1 MLRAAHGRPVG
12 GGRPVLQSNIFDFYM
27 CTLSITP
34 RFRHP
39 PPQVPRFRVPRVA
52 RCGGRGSG
60 GSRFRVPALPRA
72 SGVGSQRTKGVLNC
86 GQVPR
91 FQVPRGARNPAR
103 GRSCSE
109 PERQAP
115 PCCTHI
121 LSLVRTHRHTSP
133 RVLPRSRRALAPRK
147 PHARRSH
154 TNPRPAR
161 LPGALSPR
169 TARR

>member
-39 PPQVPRFRVPRVA
+39 PPQVPRFRVPRLA

-91 FQVPRGARNPAR
+91 FQVPRGGRNPVR
-103 GRSCSE
+103 GRTCYLLHKTTRSVH
-109 PERQAP
+109 PLA
-115 PCCTHI
+115 
-121 LSLVRTHRHTSP
+121 LVRAMSSALFIEQQL
-133 RVLPRSRRALAPRK
+133 RVQS
-147 PHARRSH
+147 ARDAFLFDRLEV
-154 TNPRPAR
+154 PAHE
-161 LPGALSPR
+161 PPEC
-169 TARR
+169 